1 MAEAIPPGRP
11 LTSRHPAWP
20 TLLARSPDPPD
31 RLWVAGD
38 VDLLSRPSVAVV
50 GSRRG
55 TGAGREMS
63 RRIAAGLAARGVV
76 VVSGCAYG
84 VDAEAHR
91 GALDVGGATV
101 AVLGGGLD
109 VAVPAGNRALAARIA
124 REGCLA
130 SEHAPGVAPCK
141 HHFPK
146 RNRIIAGLCRIVV
159 VVEAASRSG
168 ALITARLALEAGREV
183 MAVPGNPLVETASGT
198 NGLLCDG
205 ARPAR
210 SAEDVLHELEHLPGG
225 LPPVS
230 EPAVSEADPGGE
242 PDPVRGSTPLVRR
255 VLEAVRQ
262 EFRSADTLAIE
273 VGAPVGEV
281 LAALTELELFGL
293 VRSEPGRGYAKPRKE
308 RAAARPVTRTDS
320 S

>member
-1 MAEAIPPGRP
+1 
-11 LTSRHPAWP
+11 
-20 TLLARSPDPPD
+20 
-31 RLWVAGD
+31 
-38 VDLLSRPSVAVV
+38 
-50 GSRRG
+50 
-55 TGAGREMS
+55 
-63 RRIAAGLAARGVV
+63 
-76 VVSGCAYG
+76 VSGCAYG

-109 VAVPAGNRALAARIA
+109 VAAPAGNRALAARIA
-124 REGCLA
+124 REGCLV
-130 SEHAPGVAPCK
+130 SEYPPGVAPGK

-225 LPPVS
+225 LPPVF
-230 EPAVSEADPGGE
+230 EPAASEADPGAE

>member
-38 VDLLSRPSVAVV
+38 VDLLSRPAVAVV

-55 TGAGREMS
+55 TASGREMS
-63 RRIAAGLAARGVV
+63 RRIAAGVAARGVV

-109 VAVPAGNRALAARIA
+109 VAAPAGNRALAARIA
-124 REGCLA
+124 REGCLV
-130 SEHAPGVAPCK
+130 SEYPPGVAPGK

-183 MAVPGNPLVETASGT
+183 MAVPGSPLVETASGT
-198 NGLLCDG
+198 NGLLSDG

-225 LPPVS
+225 LPPVC
-230 EPAVSEADPGGE
+230 EPDPGGE
-242 PDPVRGSTPLVRR
+242 PDPVRGSTPLARR
-255 VLEAVRQ
+255 VLEAVRE
-262 EFRSADTLAIE
+262 EFRSADTLALE

-293 VRSEPGRGYAKPRKE
+293 VRSEPGRGYAEPRKE
-308 RAAARPVTRTDS
+308 RTAARPATRANS

>member
-1 MAEAIPPGRP
+1 MAESIPPGRP

-20 TLLARSPDPPD
+20 SLLARSPDPPE
-31 RLWVAGD
+31 RLWVVGD
-38 VDLLSRPSVAVV
+38 VDLLSRPAVAVV

-55 TGAGREMS
+55 TASGREMS

-109 VAVPAGNRALAARIA
+109 VAAPAGNRALAARIA

-130 SEHAPGVAPCK
+130 SEYPPGVAPSK

-183 MAVPGNPLVETASGT
+183 MAVPGSPLVETASGT

-210 SAEDVLHELEHLPGG
+210 SAEDVLDELEHLPGG

-230 EPAVSEADPGGE
+230 EPGPGGE
-242 PDPVRGSTPLVRR
+242 PDPVGGSTPLVRR
-255 VLEAVRQ
+255 VLEAVRK
-262 EFRSADTLAIE
+262 EFRSADTLALE
-273 VGAPVGEV
+273 VGAPVGDV

-293 VRSEPGRGYAKPRKE
+293 VRSEPGRGYAEPRKE
-308 RAAARPVTRTDS
+308 RTTEGAS
-320 S
+320 